1 VYLPGCPPSPE
12 VIAYGLTEILEGRIP
27 VLPADMIHFD

>member
-1 VYLPGCPPSPE
+1 